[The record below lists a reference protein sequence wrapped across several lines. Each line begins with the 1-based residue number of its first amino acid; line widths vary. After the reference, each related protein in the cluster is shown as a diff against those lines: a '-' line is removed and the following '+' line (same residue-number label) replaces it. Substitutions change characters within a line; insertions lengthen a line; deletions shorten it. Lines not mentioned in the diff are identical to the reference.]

1 MYQLLYPA
9 DADIEP
15 ILELEFDQT
24 VRLYT
29 CAAQMAHA
37 AERGCLWFRCWLGAV
52 SVVDCQCRRI
62 EGVQFLRVRPAN
74 PVNPFLN

>member
-37 AERGCLWFRCWLGAV
+37 AERGWVWCRRWQGAV
-52 SVVDCQCRRI
+52 RIVDCQCWRI
-62 EGVQFLRVRPAN
+62 
-74 PVNPFLN
+74 